1 MPFSTF
7 RHLFAETRRL
17 KLIQAFDKINHK
29 FACNKWLFTCC
40 RNYDSVKTI
49 YYNMLDVVINTHCFI
64 KNLLTDDDID
74 DKPTCHQHAPSMHGL
89 DYLVKDFQYLLDVIF
104 ESVETRAIYE
114 HAKFNVLF
122 ELAHSLNNL
131 LESFCSRYIS
141 KTFNEK

>member
-7 RHLFAETRRL
+7 YHLFAETKRL
-17 KLIQAFDKINHK
+17 KLIQVFDKINHK
-29 FACNKWLFTCC
+29 FGHNKWLFTCC

-49 YYNMLDVVINTHCFI
+49 YHNMLDMVTNMRCFL
-64 KNLLTDDDID
+64 KNLLSVDDID
-74 DKPTCHQHAPSMHGL
+74 DKPACHKHTPSMYGL
-89 DYLVKDFQYLLDVIF
+89 DYLVKDFQYLLDLII

-131 LESFCSRYIS
+131 LENFHSRYIS
-141 KTFNEK
+141 KMFNEK